1 MTNNNSRRPRCIDCS
16 RVLNSTNAT
25 IDTSIVGRMCN
36 DCYDYASWEN
46 THQDEGH
53 DADTDR
59 DLITD
64 CPVCNGEAPTDRSKP
79 SNVVKA
85 HANRSHADCY
95 DNDLH
100 PMTKEGRADCRKG
113 KFHNA

>member
-1 MTNNNSRRPRCIDCS
+1 MTNTTNRRRCIDCS
-16 RVLNSTNAT
+16 RVLTAANHVL
-25 IDTSIVGRMCN
+25 DTSQINTMCD

-53 DADTDR
+53 DTDENR
-59 DLITD
+59 GLITD
-64 CPVCNGEAPTDRSKP
+64 CPVCNGQGPTDRSKP
-79 SNVVKA
+79 SNDVKA
-85 HANRSHADCY
+85 HTSRSHADCY